1 MKNIPELPCA
11 VVEDLLPAY
20 VEGLTSE
27 ETRAAVEAHL
37 ASCPACAA
45 KRAAMGAEEG
55 PSPEESEETAREV
68 DYLKKVRRRSRRRV
82 MLAVLVTLLVLMVG
96 FAAKVFVIGD
106 PLDPAGVMV
115 TSFRQEDD
123 SVQVSLSS
131 TASGNAF
138 RGWTV
143 DNRDGVVSITA
154 RSVLVSPL
162 FRDGTSTVK
171 VPLEG
176 VTEIWLGEAGEG
188 RMIWQDGTEISADA
202 WALYQ
207 AQTPYV
213 GDAVAVGK
221 VLAAVDAWYGPY
233 IEYTISLQT
242 DQEPYGLTIHF
253 DDITAHMR
261 RDSTIQVTDRRMY
274 ALAPTLLALIGNLGR
289 VQWTCALSDGTYHTQ
304 AITLTEVD
312 EVLPDWI
319 EARNLAHNLINPDG
333 KPDWAVPESIK
344 DFAASPAAVQRLM
357 DLTHDGFHQVTVEDG
372 TYAFYPWPQTP
383 PL

>member
-11 VVEDLLPAY
+11 IVEDLLPAY

-27 ETRAAVEAHL
+27 ETTAAVEAHL

-45 KRAAMGAEEG
+45 KRAAMGTEEG
-55 PSPEESEETAREV
+55 PSPEEAEETAREV
-68 DYLKKVRRRSRRRV
+68 DYLKKVRRRGRRRV
-82 MLAVLVTLLVLMVG
+82 AAAILCTVLVLLLG
-96 FAAKVFVIGD
+96 FAAKIFVIGE
-106 PLDPAGVMV
+106 PLGPTGVTVAAQRM
-115 TSFRQEDD
+115 DD
-123 SVQVSLSS
+123 ILRVKVSS
-131 TASGNAF
+131 AVSGNAF

-143 DNRDGVVSITA
+143 ENRDGVVSITA

-162 FRDGTSTVK
+162 FRDGTGTVE

-188 RMIWQDGTEISADA
+188 RMIWQEDTEISADA

-213 GDAVAVGK
+213 GNNSAVGR
-221 VLAAVDAWYGPY
+221 VLAAVDTWYGPY

-253 DDITAHMR
+253 DDITAHMSK
-261 RDSTIQVTDRRMY
+261 DSVIRVTDQRMY
-274 ALAPTLLALIGNLGR
+274 TLAPTLLALIGNLER

-304 AITLTEVD
+304 AVTLEEVD
-312 EVLPDWI
+312 EALPDWI
-319 EARNLAHNLINPDG
+319 EARNLARNLISPDG
-333 KPDWAVPESIK
+333 EPDWTAPESVK
-344 DFAASPAAVQRLM
+344 DYAASPAAVQRLI
-357 DLTHDGFHQVTVEDG
+357 DLTDYGFYVHTVEDG
-372 TYAFYPWPQTP
+372 TNVFNPWP
-383 PL
+383 

>member
-11 VVEDLLPAY
+11 IVEDLLPAY
-20 VEGLTSE
+20 VEGLTSA
-27 ETRAAVEAHL
+27 ETNAAVEAHL

-55 PSPEESEETAREV
+55 PSPEEAEETAREV

-82 MLAVLVTLLVLMVG
+82 AAAILCTVLVLLLG
-96 FAAKVFVIGD
+96 FAAKIFVIGE
-106 PLDPAGVMV
+106 PLDPDGVAV
-115 TSFRQEDD
+115 SSQESDD
-123 SVQVSLSS
+123 VLQVQISS
-131 TASGNAF
+131 YGSGNAF
-138 RGWTV
+138 HSWTV
-143 DNRDGVVSITA
+143 ENQDGVVVITA

-162 FRDGTSTVK
+162 FRDGTGTVE

-188 RMIWQDGTEISADA
+188 RMIWQEDTGISADA

-213 GDAVAVGK
+213 GDATAVGK
-221 VLAAVDAWYGPY
+221 LLAAVDTWYGPY

-253 DDITAHMR
+253 DDITAHMSK
-261 RDSTIQVTDRRMY
+261 DSVIRVTDQRMY
-274 ALAPTLLALIGNLGR
+274 TLAPTLLALIGNLER

-304 AITLTEVD
+304 AVTLEEVD
-312 EVLPDWI
+312 EALPDWI
-319 EARNLAHNLINPDG
+319 EARNLARNLISPDG
-333 KPDWAVPESIK
+333 EPDWTAPESVK
-344 DFAASPAAVQRLM
+344 DYAASPAAVQRLI
-357 DLTHDGFHQVTVEDG
+357 DLTDYGFYVHTVEDG
-372 TYAFYPWPQTP
+372 TNVFNPWP
-383 PL
+383 